1 MLGRGV
7 RLSLGL
13 PFEGTA
19 RIYRAVFAY
28 QGKTIMD
35 KKASMGDFAALLDN
49 QFSTYRKGFN
59 PGDRITATV
68 TAVGRGYAT
77 LDVHS
82 KREGLLP
89 VEEVAD
95 ELGNVNLKPG
105 DRVDVV
111 FAGMDRDAFLFNLAR
126 AEKPVSLLGDSL
138 KAAFAGGLPVEGTVE
153 KEVKGGWEVTV
164 AGQRAFCPYS
174 QMERRRV
181 EGAQYVGGKYA
192 FLVTECSEDD
202 RGANVVLSRRA
213 LLERQAQAE
222 IEELKASLVEGETVN
237 GRVVKVMDFGAFVD
251 IGGLEGLVPVREISW
266 DKVVDP
272 RAFVKEGENV
282 TVKILSLDWERN
294 RISLSIREC
303 QSKPLKP
310 KTPEEIAAEEEAVNV
325 REWMDGHRGTSDGFS
340 SLGAAFDGLDLKK

>member
-1 MLGRGV
+1 
-7 RLSLGL
+7 
-13 PFEGTA
+13 
-19 RIYRAVFAY
+19 
-28 QGKTIMD
+28 MD
-35 KKASMGDFAALLDN
+35 KKASMGDFAAMLNN
-49 QFSTYRKGFN
+49 QFSRYRKGFN
-59 PGDRITATV
+59 PGDRVTASV

-77 LDVHS
+77 LDVNS
-82 KREGLLP
+82 KQEGLLP
-89 VEEVAD
+89 VEQVTDAE
-95 ELGNVNLKPG
+95 GNVNLKAG

-111 FAGMDRDAFLFNLAR
+111 FAGMDRDAYLFDLAK

-138 KAAFAGGLPVEGTVE
+138 KAAFAGGLPVEGRVE

-181 EGAQYVGGKYA
+181 EGAQYVGNKYS
-192 FLVTECSEDD
+192 FLVAECSEDD

-222 IEELKASLVEGETVN
+222 IEELKGSLVEGETVN
-237 GRVVKVMDFGAFVD
+237 GRISKVLDFGAFVD
-251 IGGLEGLVPVREISW
+251 IGGIEGLVPVREISW

-294 RISLSIREC
+294 RVSLSIREC
-303 QSKPLKP
+303 QAKPLKP
-310 KTPEEIAAEEEAVNV
+310 RTPEEIAAEEEAVNV
-325 REWMDGHRGTSDGFS
+325 REWMESRKGSADSFG
-340 SLGAAFDGLDLKK
+340 SLGSAFDGIKL